1 MKSIKI
7 CVFGFCFMMLS
18 ASCSAKHVLVND
30 NQIKDT
36 VKTQSSVADP
46 SNALLMLTFA
56 RKVYDTQVY
65 SSNITGSMTFNL
77 VAGDKNIT
85 VPGSLHMRKNQ
96 IIRLQLFIPLLGTE
110 VGRMDFTPD
119 YVLIVD
125 RIHKQYIKADYNQ
138 IDFLKKQGINFYSL
152 QALFWNQLLVPGR
165 DKLSDSDLKDFNV
178 NLGEKNQ
185 NVPLILQKGKMSY
198 CWEADKTSGKINE
211 TTITYKDSKFGIS
224 RLNWKYSDFTN
235 VGVKQF
241 PATQVFEF
249 VTDASKQVR
258 KVKVSIEMDKVET
271 DSDWSTET
279 QLSSKYT
286 QIDAQDALS
295 KIMNM

>member
-18 ASCSAKHVLVND
+18 ASCSAKHVLVRD
-30 NQIKDT
+30 SQIKDT
-36 VKTQSSVADP
+36 VKTQSSSVAP

-56 RKVYDTQVY
+56 RKVYDAQVY

-152 QALFWNQLLVPGR
+152 QALFWNQLLVPGK

-178 NLGEKNQ
+178 NLNEKNQ
-185 NVPLILQKGKMSY
+185 NVPLILQKGQMNY
-198 CWEADKTSGKINE
+198 CWEADKTSGKINKA
-211 TTITYKDSKFGIS
+211 TITYRDSKFGTS
-224 RLNWKYSDFTN
+224 RLNWNYSDFAN

-286 QIDAQDALS
+286 QIDAQDALG